1 MHEDDIPARS
11 LDGVIM
17 CIGTCS
23 DRTRRI
29 SMIATEA
36 IRERTIEY
44 LSRNGA
50 MRIALFGS
58 YVNGEAGPESDLDI
72 LAEFSDR
79 KSLMQLARLERELS
93 ELVGIKVDLLT
104 ESSISPHLID
114 GIKGQMEVIYG

>member
-1 MHEDDIPARS
+1 
-11 LDGVIM
+11 
-17 CIGTCS
+17 
-23 DRTRRI
+23 
-29 SMIATEA
+29 MIVTEA

-72 LAEFSDR
+72 LAEFSGR

-93 ELVGIKVDLLT
+93 ELVGIRVDLLT